1 MPIPGITSAPLLI
14 VQNDSVSVS
23 DLFNVSTWSGSAS
36 NRTITTGVDGSK
48 GTMVWIKS
56 TNQSY
61 GHVISDTKIGGG
73 YYLSSNSPNAVSTST
88 NFINSFGSNG
98 YSIGD
103 GTLVNG
109 SSSSNYVG
117 WQFRSGANFFDV
129 VEYIGN
135 GTTQNIA
142 HSIGSA
148 PGMIIVKRR
157 DLTSNW
163 QVYHSSYGPSQ
174 YAVLNSPAGFI
185 SNSNRWNGVNPTSS
199 VFTVGDDSTVN
210 ASGGSYVAYVFGS
223 DSSANGIIRAGSITA
238 SGSTI
243 SVSLGWRPQFVII
256 RMQSGDP
263 WLVNDAMRGVN
274 SLHPE
279 TASPQ
284 NDYASVSFN
293 STGFTMNS
301 FGSGVNGAYLAV
313 REL

>member
-1 MPIPGITSAPLLI
+1 MIPGITSAPLLI

-23 DLFNVSTWSGSAS
+23 DLFNVSTWSGSSS
-36 NRTITTGVDGSK
+36 NRTITTGIDGSK

-61 GHVISDTKIGGG
+61 ENVISDTKTGGG
-73 YYLSSNSPNAVSTST
+73 YYLSSNLPNAVSTST
-88 NFINSFGSNG
+88 NFINSFGSSG

-109 SSSSNYVG
+109 SSLSNYVG
-117 WQFRSGANFFDV
+117 WQFRSGTNFFDV
-129 VEYIGN
+129 VEYTGN
-135 GTTQNIA
+135 GTTQNVA
-142 HSIGSA
+142 HSIGSD

-157 DLTSNW
+157 DITSNW

-274 SLHPE
+274 SLFP
-279 TASPQ
+279 ASNGPQ
-284 NDYASVSFN
+284 SDYASVSFN
-293 STGFTMNS
+293 STGFTMSS

-313 REL
+313 REP